1 MATYYGEKDWRDERR
16 RRWLYLFFGA
26 CMLTSAVIIG
36 TILLAVLGAGE
47 ERRLIGPAS
56 EFTVMDVAEVP
67 VERLELTALLPNR
80 PNWSQDIV
88 FVVKREDNT
97 FRAFLG
103 LDPLSGCKLNWRVDN
118 FVDDCSSAKYTIN
131 GQNTNNASTLAGPA
145 NANQAQRLIEMP
157 VQIQE
162 GEVYVVDA
170 IIRRDQR

>member
-1 MATYYGEKDWRDERR
+1 MATYYTEKDWRDERR
-16 RRWLYLFFGA
+16 RRWLYLFFSA
-26 CMLTSAVIIG
+26 CMLTSLAIIG
-36 TILLAVLGAGE
+36 AILFAVLGAGE
-47 ERRLIGPAS
+47 GRRLLGREAQF
-56 EFTVMDVAEVP
+56 EVMNVAEVP

-103 LDPLSGCKLNWRVDN
+103 LDPMSGCKLNWRDDS
-118 FVDDCSSAKYTIN
+118 FVDDCTSAKYTIN
-131 GQNTNNASTLAGPA
+131 GQNTDNATTLAGPA

-162 GEVYVVDA
+162 GAVYVVDR
-170 IIRRDQR
+170 ILRRDQR